1 MLFRQPTQPL
11 FSVKPLTQKLPLPAR
26 PMGWLARPIIDRALK
41 LDTLS
46 RDYDIVTQL
55 ARAGEQAVE
64 AFDFSLATIEHY
76 GIRIEIS
83 EADLAKIPQTGP
95 VLAVSN
101 HPFGG
106 IEGLILLNLLRQARP
121 DVKLMA
127 NYLLG
132 LIPEMR
138 KHCVFVNPFGSSQAI
153 RENLR
158 GMKDALAHLK
168 GGHLMGVFPAGEVA
182 ALRWGSRGKIQD
194 PRWSAHVAALARK
207 SGATAVPIHIRGS
220 NSTLFQLAGLVHP
233 LLRTMLLPR
242 EFLNKKQQ
250 TVRIHIGSPIAPTTL
265 SKLNP
270 DHRAIQH
277 LRLRS
282 DLLPYRLRQTAQQRR
297 QGMLSTRL
305 RRGQSPNQL
314 IVAPTPP
321 QEIATELGTLP
332 QERLLVSDKNF
343 RVYTGKAQELPST
356 LREIGR
362 LREITFRQVGEGSG
376 KAIDLDRFDTE
387 YHHLVLWDSEA
398 QKIAGAYRIGRYQE
412 LLTNQSA
419 DGLYLQT
426 LFKLDPKLLATHGQE
441 TIEMG
446 RSFVCPEYQRGYAP
460 LLNLWKGI
468 CTFAYQTGDR
478 YLIGPVSI
486 SNDYA
491 KLSKALMVRYLT
503 RPEHRGAWSR
513 FATPR
518 TGFAMR
524 RYGRVG
530 VTRLARQCASIQD
543 LSQLI
548 TDLEPDGKGVPI
560 LIRQYLS
567 WQAKFLAFNVDPEF
581 NYCLD
586 GLIVVDLP
594 MAPDRMINRYMG
606 KDEAANYRQRL
617 QIESAQPSH

>member
-1 MLFRQPTQPL
+1 M
-11 FSVKPLTQKLPLPAR
+11 PAR
-26 PMGWLARPIIDRALK
+26 PVGWLAGPLIDKALK

-46 RDYDIVTQL
+46 RDYDVVTQP
-55 ARAGEQAVE
+55 ARSGQKAAE

-76 GIRIEIS
+76 GIS
-83 EADLAKIPQTGP
+83 VQVSDTDLAKIPQTGP
-95 VLAVSN
+95 VLAVCN

-168 GGHLMGVFPAGEVA
+168 AGHLMGVFPAGEVS
-182 ALRWGSRGKIQD
+182 ALRWGSRGKVKD
-194 PRWSAHVAALARK
+194 PDWSVHVAALARK
-207 SGATAVPIHIRGS
+207 SGATVVPIHIKGA

-242 EFLNKKQQ
+242 EFLNKKQR
-250 TVRIHIGSPIAPTTL
+250 TVRIHIGSPVTPA
-265 SKLNP
+265 SLN
-270 DHRAIQH
+270 DLNSDQKAIQQ

-305 RRGQSPNQL
+305 RRGQNPSQV

-321 QEIATELGTLP
+321 LEIAKELSALP
-332 QERLLVSDKNF
+332 KERLLVSDKNF
-343 RVYTGKAQELPST
+343 RVYAGKAQELPST

-376 KAIDLDRFDTE
+376 KAIDLDRFDTQ
-387 YHHLVLWDSEA
+387 YHHLVLWDSKE

-412 LLTNQSA
+412 LLPTHGP

-426 LFKLDPKLLATHGQE
+426 LFKLDPNLLNAHGQE

-513 FATPR
+513 FARPR
-518 TGFAMR
+518 MGFAMR

-548 TDLEPDGKGVPI
+548 ADLEPDGKGVPI

-581 NYCLD
+581 NFCLD

-606 KDEAANYRQRL
+606 KDEAENYRQRL
-617 QIESAQPSH
+617 KIEQT